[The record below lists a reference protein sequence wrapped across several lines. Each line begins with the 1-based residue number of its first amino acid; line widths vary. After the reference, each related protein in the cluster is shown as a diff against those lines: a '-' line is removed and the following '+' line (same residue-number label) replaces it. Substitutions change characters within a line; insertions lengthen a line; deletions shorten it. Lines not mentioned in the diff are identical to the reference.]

1 MNTSRAAARSPLT
14 SRRSVLKSAG
24 GAAALLSLT
33 GFLDACR
40 GSAASSGSSQVGKAT
55 GEPIKTLKVG
65 LPGTLSNLYPGQ
77 ESGILNYYVAALTME
92 GLVSIDANGATQPAV
107 ASGWHRPD
115 ASTYVYTIRQGV
127 KFTDGTVL
135 TVEDVLYSLTMAQS
149 AKSSPSTSAS
159 FSNVKSVE
167 QTGENEITIT
177 LSTPSEAFEW
187 VPSAASSLFIAP
199 KAYWE
204 KNGGQIGT
212 PDALLT
218 GTGPYRVTSFAADSS
233 VRLEATG
240 TWWAGKPPVEA
251 IEVSFISD
259 DNTRYLAEKSG
270 SIDMSFNVPLQS
282 LAQWQSLPQTRV
294 LSVPDRS
301 WVGLVYNLGVSPT
314 NDVHVRRAIAHC
326 IDRDAVVKELLHGEG
341 QVATA
346 LSTPEQ
352 FVGVYSASEATRK
365 LAAVPQYGFSIE
377 QAKAELA
384 QSSMP
389 KGFSTTLQYPNTG
402 PQLGTAALSL
412 AANLKQIGIE
422 LEVKEVALS
431 QWLDNLGDTTA
442 PLRYM
447 WYFNTTPDPAELVTY
462 LLYNQP
468 AANLAGYADPN
479 VMAMLQQAGTE
490 TDPAKRAALIVQ
502 AQQTAGSDL
511 PYLPLWWGRSLT
523 AFSDTVGVDGFSS
536 YTFESPWADSLYAA
550 A

>member
-1 MNTSRAAARSPLT
+1 MTPRAVSGSPLT
-14 SRRSVLKSAG
+14 RRSALKTGA

-40 GSAASSGSSQVGKAT
+40 GSAGSAGSSQVGKAT
-55 GEPIKTLKVG
+55 GKTIKTLKVG

-92 GLVSIDANGATQPAV
+92 GLVSIDSTGATRPAI
-107 ASGWHRPD
+107 ASGWTRPD
-115 ASTYVYTIRQGV
+115 ASTYVYTIRQGA
-127 KFTDGTVL
+127 KFTDGTAL
-135 TVEDVLYSLTMAQS
+135 TVEDVLYSISMAQS
-149 AKSSPSTSAS
+149 AKSSPSTSSSFANVAS
-159 FSNVKSVE
+159 VK
-167 QTGENEITIT
+167 QTGEHEITISLT
-177 LSTPSEAFEW
+177 APSESFEW
-187 VPSAASSLFIAP
+187 VVSSASSLFIAP

-204 KNGGQIGT
+204 KNNGQIGT
-212 PDALLT
+212 ASALLT
-218 GTGPYRVTSFAADSS
+218 GTGPYRVTSFKPDSS
-233 VRLEATG
+233 VTLAATG
-240 TWWAGKPPVEA
+240 TWWAGKPPVES

-270 SIDMSFNVPLQS
+270 SIDMSFNVPLES
-282 LAQWQSLPQTRV
+282 LAQWQSLSGSRV
-294 LSVPDRS
+294 ESVPDRS

-352 FVGVYSASEATRK
+352 FVGVYTAAQATEK
-365 LAAVPQYGFSIE
+365 LAAVPQYAFSIA
-377 QAKAELA
+377 QAKTELA
-384 QSSMP
+384 QSSVP
-389 KGFSTTLQYPNTG
+389 DGFSTTLEYPNTG

-412 AANLKQIGIE
+412 ASNLKQIGIN
-422 LEVKEVALS
+422 LTVKEVALS
-431 QWLDNLGDTTA
+431 EWLSNLGVATQ

-468 AANLAGYADPN
+468 AANLAGYSDPT
-479 VMAMLQQAGTE
+479 VMALLQQASTE
-490 TDPAKRAALIVQ
+490 LDAAKRAALIIQ
-502 AQQTAGSDL
+502 AQQESGSAL

-523 AFSDTVGVDGFSS
+523 SFSNQLGVNGLSS
-536 YTFESPWADSLYAA
+536 YTFESPWANSLYAA